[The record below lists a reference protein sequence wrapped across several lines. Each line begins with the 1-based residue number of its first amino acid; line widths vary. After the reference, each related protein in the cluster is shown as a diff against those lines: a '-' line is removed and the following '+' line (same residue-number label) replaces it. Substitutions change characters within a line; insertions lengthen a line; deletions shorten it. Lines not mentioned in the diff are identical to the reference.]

1 MEGSNNRSPGA
12 TSNVPSTP
20 RACRTPEATRTH
32 VDLTRRA
39 RGRRSATTIVPHSNE
54 GSCPRRD
61 IPHQGVVEAATPLV
75 DGGVDSDVSADR
87 PGHGCG
93 PGHGLTGV
101 PAAVSTNRSAV
112 TAETGEDYGR
122 LGITTSARASSETA
136 SHPYFARTGTAECS
150 NSAPF
155 TRSISSRNR
164 RAASMSSTRLVV
176 PYARGLELESLIPRT
191 LSARASTS
199 SLSTPLPGAGSA
211 DTPRRRDSER
221 DSWSSSSSQQQ
232 QPPQQDRQN
241 HPTAYPLRVPNRHGR
256 SDGGRASIRRLAG
269 GGRDAWRTSAG
280 AYSAV
285 VRGTGR
291 DTTALRAVSARLDAA
306 STAIDAVEIGVR
318 SASDS
323 LDSLLHLLESR
334 HGPAVS
340 QTSLSSTSAEV
351 DAFENGS
358 AGPAPSSRGIGE
370 GGRVAASSGSQAS
383 ADAMSMRSSRS
394 SILPP
399 AMSLPTSS
407 GLMVGTSSSESRPNE
422 LSVSTPPSQPI
433 GPPGYAN
440 RDGAP
445 IVARVQEGGGGSR
458 AASMLRREQQAGLP
472 AFSNP
477 EAGEHLCRST
487 AVLPRQDG
495 EAQESSVAIGDTSIG
510 ETNEEHSSRTRSG
523 QHLTSALTL
532 PRPVSSPAAQEL
544 VEEVNSSRRTAERE
558 TSESHGL
565 GMAGSATAGQ
575 HLPADIGIGGTMEAA
590 PTDLAAL
597 RTLGSDRTPSLNSGP
612 RLVREAVSRRVPPRG
627 MEETGSGAASSTREA
642 NAAETSGRGDVA
654 LPVGEL
660 EAAMNGIDTE
670 RGRLIL
676 EIARLRGQQN
686 QSLVH
691 LHRLQHEQ
699 FVVRQRQVST
709 LSDIVNSFGRTV
721 AAAGALPHGE
731 DSSLGRISSDVV
743 STLRRMLRLL
753 SATVPAVTTAQSA
766 PGNSPVLTTT
776 SSVPDG
782 APPPAPNTP
791 RPAAVREGQAANGS
805 AGTYSAGG
813 RVAPRPAGVDL
824 TQEVIDAALQALP
837 RLAAAATAISG
848 ASRMQ
853 GYLADLAGGGAS
865 DTAGRGSDYTGRC
878 CSKETIA
885 ALPDASHPVEGA
897 VGEDDGGGVR
907 GCVIC
912 LSENDMAGQH
922 LCRLPCNH
930 VFHRVCVG
938 KWLSMQD
945 SCPTCRRQVPNVEI
959 GSALAT
965 TAPNHEVA

>member
-1 MEGSNNRSPGA
+1 
-12 TSNVPSTP
+12 
-20 RACRTPEATRTH
+20 
-32 VDLTRRA
+32 
-39 RGRRSATTIVPHSNE
+39 
-54 GSCPRRD
+54 
-61 IPHQGVVEAATPLV
+61 
-75 DGGVDSDVSADR
+75 
-87 PGHGCG
+87 
-93 PGHGLTGV
+93 
-101 PAAVSTNRSAV
+101 
-112 TAETGEDYGR
+112 
-122 LGITTSARASSETA
+122 
-136 SHPYFARTGTAECS
+136 
-150 NSAPF
+150 
-155 TRSISSRNR
+155 
-164 RAASMSSTRLVV
+164 MSSTRPVV
-176 PYARGLELESLIPRT
+176 PTARGLELQSLIPRT

-199 SLSTPLPGAGSA
+199 SLFTPLPGAGLA
-211 DTPRRRDSER
+211 DTPRSRSPP
-221 DSWSSSSSQQQ
+221 SSQQQ
-232 QPPQQDRQN
+232 QQQPQQDRQN

-269 GGRDAWRTSAG
+269 GGRDAWRTAPV

-323 LDSLLHLLESR
+323 LDSLLQLLESR

-358 AGPAPSSRGIGE
+358 ADPGPSSRGIGE
-370 GGRVAASSGSQAS
+370 GGRAAASSDSQAS
-383 ADAMSMRSSRS
+383 AGAMSMRSPRS
-394 SILPP
+394 SVSPP
-399 AMSLPTSS
+399 AVSLPTSS
-407 GLMVGTSSSESRPNE
+407 GLMVGASSSESPRDEFN
-422 LSVSTPPSQPI
+422 VSTPPPQPM
-433 GPPGYAN
+433 GPPRYAN

-445 IVARVQEGGGGSR
+445 IVARVPEGGGGSR
-458 AASMLRREQQAGLP
+458 AAIMLRREQQAGLT

-477 EAGEHLCRST
+477 EAGEHLCRSP

-495 EAQESSVAIGDTSIG
+495 GAQEGSVATGDTSID
-510 ETNEEHSSRTRSG
+510 ETNEEHSTRTRSG
-523 QHLTSALTL
+523 QHLTSALAL
-532 PRPVSSPAAQEL
+532 PRPVSSPAVQEL

-558 TSESHGL
+558 TSESHGV

-597 RTLGSDRTPSLNSGP
+597 RMLGSDRTTSLNSVP
-612 RLVREAVSRRVPPRG
+612 RSVREAGSRRASPRG
-627 MEETGSGAASSTREA
+627 MEGTGSGAASSTRETYA
-642 NAAETSGRGDVA
+642 GETSGRGNVA
-654 LPVGEL
+654 LPVREL
-660 EAAMNGIDTE
+660 NGIDTE

-721 AAAGALPHGE
+721 AAAAALPHGE

-753 SATVPAVTTAQSA
+753 SATVPAATAAQLA

-776 SSVPDG
+776 SSVSDG
-782 APPPAPNTP
+782 TPPPAPNTP
-791 RPAAVREGQAANGS
+791 RPTAVREGQVASGS
-805 AGTYSAGG
+805 AGTYSVGG
-813 RVAPRPAGVDL
+813 RVALRPAGVDL

-853 GYLADLAGGGAS
+853 GYLADLAGGGTS
-865 DTAGRGSDYTGRC
+865 DTVGRGSDYTGRC

-885 ALPDASHPVEGA
+885 ALPDASQPVEGA
-897 VGEDDGGGVR
+897 VGEVDGGDVR

-912 LSENDMAGQH
+912 LSENDTAGQH

-959 GSALAT
+959 GSTLAT
-965 TAPNHEVA
+965 TAPPHEVA